1 MSREC
6 SSASLK
12 SQGLSVPSVPSV
24 SPAAS
29 CEDGA
34 SPGTAGHTP
43 ALRLRVSSKA
53 SHCMILTAVQP
64 ALAWSQEPA
73 AAGLETAASLSLLSM
88 WRLALIE
95 YVFCTQLNIISLFWK
110 DFFPFYL
117 CHLVVLKS
125 STFRCWSFIFSVPPP
140 SHPTAESCGERTVF
154 ADMLTSFVPSPVST
168 RW

>member
-53 SHCMILTAVQP
+53 SHCMILNAVQP

-117 CHLVVLKS
+117 CHLGVLKS
-125 STFRCWSFIFSVPPP
+125 STFRCGVSS
-140 SHPTAESCGERTVF
+140 SLCPTFPAHSGK
-154 ADMLTSFVPSPVST
+154 L
-168 RW
+168 W